1 MARIRIIFEK
11 KGWIIFINHMD
22 LPVLFSRA
30 ARRAGLSQE
39 FTQGFSPHP
48 HISLCSPLAIG
59 VEGRA
64 EPAEF
69 WFNEWHGESAVYWNA
84 KLPEGLK
91 ILQYAEVEGPALAKL
106 ATAAVY
112 IIAGTGFDLSCDAKA
127 VLEKESKRTGILYSS
142 SLDEGIVTL
151 TVGGL
156 ENCGA
161 GNFVRALKDSG
172 ICGGWSDLSIV
183 RETVGTWDTET
194 SRTLSLI

>member
-48 HISLCSPLAIG
+48 HISLCPPLAIG

-69 WFNEWHGESAVYWNA
+69 WFNEWHGGSAVYWNA

-112 IIAGTGFDLSCDAKA
+112 IITGAGFDLSCDAKA
-127 VLEKESKRTGILYSS
+127 VLEEESKRAGILYSS

-183 RETVGTWDTET
+183 RETVGTWDTEN
-194 SRTLSLI
+194 SRILSLI